1 MTNKE
6 YIFEN
11 LEAAIALDAVSQGE
25 KFFSDIKTYIEVTSG
40 VNVILASKVREVIG
54 ELIKRGLI
62 KLFHKEIPN
71 IYVVTAEGKELVKE
85 AKQKQEHKSK

>member
-6 YIFEN
+6 YVFEN
-11 LEAAIALDAVSQGE
+11 LEAALALDAVSRGK
-25 KFFSDIKTYIEVTSG
+25 KFLSDIKTCIEAALG
-40 VNVILASKVREVIG
+40 VNVILASEVRKIID
-54 ELIKRGLI
+54 ELTKRGLI
-62 KLFHKEIPN
+62 KPFHKETPN